1 MTEGW
6 EGFWQKMT
14 DDNDEAG
21 GRREKNTHSTI
32 RHSNHGNAAVKVKPV
47 PCAHCDFLSVREF
60 PAKKSLWV
68 RGKRKLAER

>member
-1 MTEGW
+1 MTN
-6 EGFWQKMT
+6 
-14 DDNDEAG
+14 DDDKAG
-21 GRREKNTHSTI
+21 VGEKNTHTTR

-68 RGKRKLAER
+68 RRKRKLAER